1 MKLTIERLNLE
12 YVAWDLDFGHGR
24 NEQDIR
30 FGQYLHNKYDMP
42 SSLDVFYIEKADR
55 AYQTCIDWLN
65 KHMVQ
70 NVL

>member
-12 YVAWDLDFGHGR
+12 YVAWDVEFNDGR
-24 NEQDIR
+24 NDQDIR
-30 FGQYLHNKYDMP
+30 FGQYLCNKYDVP
-42 SSLDVFYIEKADR
+42 SSLDVFYVESAKK
-55 AYQTCIDWLN
+55 AYQICIDWLN